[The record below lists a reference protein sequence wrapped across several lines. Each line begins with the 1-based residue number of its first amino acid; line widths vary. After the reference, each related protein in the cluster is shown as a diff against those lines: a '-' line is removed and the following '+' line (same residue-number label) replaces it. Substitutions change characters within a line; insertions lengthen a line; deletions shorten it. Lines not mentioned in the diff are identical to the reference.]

1 MAIVRADQPSVYMPD
16 IVAVQVS
23 SLSRAGAHG
32 GSTVC
37 SASAIASIVDEVQR
51 TGKSDAELQRETD
64 ALRKRLDRFGHA
76 S

>member
-1 MAIVRADQPSVYMPD
+1 MAIVRADQPSVHKPD
-16 IVAVQVS
+16 LVAVNVS

-32 GSTVC
+32 GSTVY

-51 TGKSDAELQRETD
+51 AGKSDAELQKDTN
-64 ALRKRLDRFGHA
+64 AIRKRLDRFGHA